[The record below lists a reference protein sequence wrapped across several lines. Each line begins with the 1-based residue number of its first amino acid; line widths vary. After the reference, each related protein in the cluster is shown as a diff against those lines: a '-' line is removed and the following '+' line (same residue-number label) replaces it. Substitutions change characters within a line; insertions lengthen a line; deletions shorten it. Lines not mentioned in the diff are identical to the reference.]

1 MSLHWLHLGMDVNV
15 ITVQYFFAILSFR
28 VIEALLGLDKK
39 DEDGDV
45 RFLYKLLLSY
55 VEVLF

>member
-1 MSLHWLHLGMDVNV
+1 MSTLL
-15 ITVQYFFAILSFR
+15 QYKMFFAILSFR